1 MRRSLVIGISSAVL
15 MGCASYPPPP
25 IKSGTLID
33 RYAGAACIQARRTA
47 HHSQAWDQVIQ
58 GPGCM
63 ARVVGAVDSTG
74 GVAVEYPPDKTRHVV
89 AAFGEKS
96 NPIDVRVDLAN
107 CRLYVRSYGTSLFVK
122 AVPTWLVEYDLQHRE
137 ELQKSTVE
145 PQVLPAECPKAPDA
159 G

>member
-1 MRRSLVIGISSAVL
+1 MHSGSAYSAPL
-15 MGCASYPPPP
+15 ASMG
-25 IKSGTLID
+25 SG
-33 RYAGAACIQARRTA
+33 
-47 HHSQAWDQVIQ
+47 HSGSWLH
-58 GPGCM
+58 GSRCW
-63 ARVVGAVDSTG
+63 AVDSTG

-107 CRLYVRSYGTSLFVK
+107 CRLYVRSYGTPLFVK

>member
-1 MRRSLVIGISSAVL
+1 V
-15 MGCASYPPPP
+15 
-25 IKSGTLID
+25 
-33 RYAGAACIQARRTA
+33 
-47 HHSQAWDQVIQ
+47 
-58 GPGCM
+58 

-74 GVAVEYPPDKTRHVV
+74 GVAVEYPPDKARHEV

-107 CRLYVRSYGTSLFVK
+107 CRLYVRSYGSPLFVK

-137 ELQKSTVE
+137 KLQESTVE
-145 PQVLPAECPKAPDA
+145 DEGLPAKCPEAPDA